1 MAILNPHL
9 SVPRHTIYAGRA
21 LLVNLISAPTEEDM
35 SAFES
40 GLNRRRFLKALGT
53 AAAAASVSTKGF
65 TEPPNAVCIV
75 VDPSDDVATTQPV
88 RWAID
93 YLAQALRD
101 RGVVVTKGTRPEDS
115 PERSFCIFAAGA
127 NSATGRRILREA
139 NVSMP
144 DAPEALG
151 LVTTSHQGL
160 PALLACGHDTR
171 GLLYAL
177 TELADLAQYA
187 SDTTPAL
194 ESVETN
200 IEQPA
205 NQVRSINRL
214 FCSDVEDKPWYNDR
228 AMWPA
233 YFDLLVTQ
241 RFNRFNL
248 AFGIGYDFIRKV
260 TDAYFLF
267 TYPFLLNVP
276 GYQVRVPQLPDEE
289 RDRNLEMLRYISEQ
303 CVMRGLEF
311 YVGLWM
317 HGYEWI
323 DSPNANYTIEG
334 LDRNLHGPYC
344 RDAVRILLQQV
355 PNIHG
360 LTFRIHGESGVAEGN
375 FEFWR
380 TVFDGVA
387 TCGRPVQIDMHP
399 KGMSQQMI
407 DVALGTKQPVSVS
420 PKFWGEHMGMTYHQ
434 ADIRKIEKPRSENK
448 PGLMALSEGTR
459 SFLRYGYGDLLNQDR
474 KWTVVHRIWPGTQ
487 RILIWGD
494 PAFAA
499 GYSKAFSF
507 CGSNGVEIMEPLSFK
522 GRRGSGHA
530 GSRCGYVDKTLDP
543 RWDWQKF
550 DYSTR
555 IWGRLLYNPETKPI
569 VWQRWLQRQFGPGS
583 KPIEMALANV
593 SRILPIVTTAHAPS
607 AGNNMYWP
615 ELYFNQSMV
624 DAEHFQPYF
633 DTFAPRVFG
642 NASPFDP
649 EMFLSIN
656 EYAEELLN
664 ADVSGKYSPVE
675 VAQWIE
681 DLAEAGRKAL
691 AQAEASASSRTG
703 PIYRRFKTDIA
714 IQIALGE
721 FFAAKFR
728 SGVLFHI
735 YELTGDQAALEAAIT
750 KYKAARIGWAH
761 AADAA
766 QGVYVTDITVGEQ
779 PYLRGNWL
787 NRLPAIDRD
796 IAEISAKLD
805 PGAPK
810 KASPKVLVAIQA
822 ALGRPDR
829 APARAE
835 HALPAHFKRGHELPL
850 TISVSGDTQDV
861 RMHYRHVN
869 QAETYLSLA
878 MQRQGSD
885 HVAIIPAAYTD
896 TTFPIEYF
904 FEFSNGD
911 GKKVLFPGFTSNL
924 TNQPYFVVLG
934 E

>member
-1 MAILNPHL
+1 M
-9 SVPRHTIYAGRA
+9 
-21 LLVNLISAPTEEDM
+21 
-35 SAFES
+35 
-40 GLNRRRFLKALGT
+40 
-53 AAAAASVSTKGF
+53 
-65 TEPPNAVCIV
+65 
-75 VDPSDDVATTQPV
+75 
-88 RWAID
+88 
-93 YLAQALRD
+93 
-101 RGVVVTKGTRPEDS
+101 
-115 PERSFCIFAAGA
+115 
-127 NSATGRRILREA
+127 
-139 NVSMP
+139 
-144 DAPEALG
+144 
-151 LVTTSHQGL
+151 
-160 PALLACGHDTR
+160 LACGRDTR
-171 GLLYAL
+171 GLVYAL
-177 TELADLAQYA
+177 TELADLVQYA
-187 SDTTPAL
+187 PDPMAAL
-194 ESVETN
+194 KSVEAT
-200 IEQPA
+200 IERPA

-228 AMWPA
+228 AMWPE
-233 YFDLLVTQ
+233 YFDMLVTQ

-276 GYQVRVPQLPDEE
+276 GYNVHVPQLPDEE
-289 RDRNLEMLRYISEQ
+289 RDRNLEMLIYISEQ

-334 LDRNLHGPYC
+334 LDKNSHGPYC
-344 RDAVRILLQQV
+344 RDAVRLLLQQV

-360 LTFRIHGESGVAEGN
+360 LTFRIHGESGVAEGS
-375 FEFWR
+375 FDFWK

-387 TCGRPVQIDMHP
+387 TCGRQVNIDMHP

-407 DVALGTKQPVSVS
+407 DVALATKQPVAVS

-459 SFLRYGYGDLLNQDR
+459 SFLRYGYGDLLDQDR

-487 RILIWGD
+487 RILLWGD
-494 PAFAA
+494 PTFAA
-499 GYSKAFSF
+499 GYSRAFSF

-522 GRRGSGHA
+522 GRRGSGHLEA
-530 GSRCGYVDKTLDP
+530 DAAMPIRPCDP

-550 DYSTR
+550 EYSTR

-569 VWQRWLQRQFGPGS
+569 VWQRWLQRQFGAGS
-583 KPIEMALANV
+583 TAVETALANV

-615 ELYFNQSMV
+615 ELYFNQSMF
-624 DAEHFQPYF
+624 DAEHYGPYF
-633 DTFAPRVFG
+633 DTEPPRVFG

-649 EMFLSIN
+649 ELFSSIN
-656 EYAEELLN
+656 EFAEELLK
-664 ADVSGKYSPVE
+664 ADVSGNYSPVE

-681 DLAEAGRKAL
+681 DLAEAGQKAL
-691 AQAEASASSRTG
+691 AQAEASATGRTG
-703 PIYRRFKTDIA
+703 STYQRFKTDIA
-714 IQIALGE
+714 IQVALGE

-750 KYKAARIGWAH
+750 KYKAARAAWAH

-766 QGVYVTDITVGEQ
+766 KGVYMADITVGEQ

-787 NRLPAIDRD
+787 DRLPAIDRD
-796 IAEISAKLD
+796 IAEISAKLG

-810 KASPKVLVAIQA
+810 KTSPKVLNAIQA
-822 ALGRPDR
+822 ALGRPNR

-835 HALPAHFKRGHELPL
+835 HVLPAHFKRGHELPL

-861 RMHYRHVN
+861 RMYYRHVN
-869 QAETYLSLA
+869 QAETYLSVA

-904 FEFSNGD
+904 FELSNGD
-911 GKKVLFPGFTSNL
+911 GKKVLYPGFASDL